1 MRKQINKWFSHPLIL
16 QPWKEAKVQNL
27 SHTDKCNW
35 AEFSQCSL
43 LVTTDVDLNW
53 KVNLVFSVD
62 ISLKLLCHED
72 LELFQ
77 KLFPLVRQRS
87 SPPLNLKIFPHI
99 YPASLSPL
107 LVWICILYGMWSR
120 QQKKVGVAAVQKFDS
135 IPRFGDFR
143 SITVRNKHR
152 YREEETSF
160 ISWLDSW

>member
-99 YPASLSPL
+99 YPASFPVPTFSLNL
-107 LVWICILYGMWSR
+107 YLVWNV
-120 QQKKVGVAAVQKFDS
+120 VGTAKENGSGRCTKIWVNSTLRWFSQHYCKEQA
-135 IPRFGDFR
+135 
-143 SITVRNKHR
+143 
-152 YREEETSF
+152 
-160 ISWLDSW
+160 